1 MPFLFARR
9 PVPGKNALTHTK
21 PAAFWGCALCHLR
34 RGAIRPFFLAAGLYF
49 LEGALAEHAEDCS
62 VLREQRR
69 EEEKPAT
76 RESLVCPHV
85 AYFSKR
91 GAKFPSRKKTGVAIN
106 SGHAGNL
113 GNG

>member
-9 PVPGKNALTHTK
+9 PAPGKNALTHTK

-34 RGAIRPFFLAAGLYF
+34 RGAIRSFFLAAGLYF

-69 EEEKPAT
+69 EEEKPAM
-76 RESLVCPHV
+76 RESLVCPYV
-85 AYFSKR
+85 AVFSQK
-91 GAKFPSRKKTGVAIN
+91 GSKFS
-106 SGHAGNL
+106 
-113 GNG
+113 